1 MNNFIIL
8 RGDNFFFQN
17 ACFFMLASLNKLSI
31 WGVGKELFF
40 HK

>member
-1 MNNFIIL
+1 MNNFMIL
-8 RGDNFFFQN
+8 RGDNFFFKMHV
-17 ACFFMLASLNKLSI
+17 FFMLASLNKLSI